1 MKSLLAA
8 GAILALLTSVAS
20 AQTSMSCADYLKAE
34 AEMAKAM
41 GKDAPKPDAATAA
54 MDKKV
59 KDYCTKNPTASA
71 DKAIEEAMK

>member
-1 MKSLLAA
+1 MKSFLVA
-8 GAILALLTSVAS
+8 GAMLALLTSFAS
-20 AQTSMSCADYLKAE
+20 AQSMTCADYLKNE

-54 MDKKV
+54 MEKKV